1 MTTLLPSAFL
11 TTWAISTKKAFS
23 ELNTLTLADYGLI
36 SSCLRF
42 TLTIAR
48 IGAKLGSD
56 SRLTLAGGL
65 FNQLDLAS
73 FAWRTKKS
81 LFSIV

>member
-23 ELNTLTLADYGLI
+23 ELNTLTLAV
-36 SSCLRF
+36 
-42 TLTIAR
+42 AR

-65 FNQLDLAS
+65 FNPLDLAS